1 MWLSLVEYLNGVQV
15 AAGSNPV
22 TPTTSR
28 QAFVACRVLFAQ
40 NTASGVGVSFACSD
54 FFKSKKSF
62 AASLLLLYP
71 KRSRL
76 LRLCPYKCGHN
87 ASAALPTFWEP
98 CACLTN
104 LSVFREPCVYG
115 AFFLL
120 KPLWLAAAS
129 ERTSLCSDFCSR
141 KNQSPA
147 ASFLLFPKKS
157 SDFLGA
163 LFRLRTLQ
171 PSVFFISKNRS
182 PTALL
187 LLVSQKGTLRYH
199 LFASLRLRRV
209 LYTNIQLYRNRLRCR
224 GRLSVRHLHQQF
236 YK

>member
-1 MWLSLVEYLNGVQV
+1 MGFRWPLVRIQSLRPRRGKPLWL
-15 AAGSNPV
+15 AAFCLRK
-22 TPTTSR
+22 TR
-28 QAFVACRVLFAQ
+28 LR
-40 NTASGVGVSFACSD
+40 GVGVSFACSD
-54 FFKSKKSF
+54 FFKSKKSI

-147 ASFLLFPKKS
+147 ASFLLFRKQVRCATT
-157 SDFLGA
+157 FLRVCACGA
-163 LFRLRTLQ
+163 F
-171 PSVFFISKNRS
+171 
-182 PTALL
+182 
-187 LLVSQKGTLRYH
+187 
-199 LFASLRLRRV
+199 
-209 LYTNIQLYRNRLRCR
+209 YTQIFNCIVTVCVVG
-224 GRLSVRHLHQQF
+224 GRLLVRHLHQQF

>member
-1 MWLSLVEYLNGVQV
+1 MVEYLNGVQV

-40 NTASGVGVSFACSD
+40 NTAARRRSGFACSD
-54 FFKSKKSF
+54 FFKSKKSI

-147 ASFLLFPKKS
+147 ASFLLFRKQVRCATT
-157 SDFLGA
+157 FLRVCACGA
-163 LFRLRTLQ
+163 FYTQIFNCIVTVCVVGGRLLYAT
-171 PSVFFISKNRS
+171 
-182 PTALL
+182 
-187 LLVSQKGTLRYH
+187 
-199 LFASLRLRRV
+199 
-209 LYTNIQLYRNRLRCR
+209 YTNSFTNENGLMCI
-224 GRLSVRHLHQQF
+224 
-236 YK
+236 